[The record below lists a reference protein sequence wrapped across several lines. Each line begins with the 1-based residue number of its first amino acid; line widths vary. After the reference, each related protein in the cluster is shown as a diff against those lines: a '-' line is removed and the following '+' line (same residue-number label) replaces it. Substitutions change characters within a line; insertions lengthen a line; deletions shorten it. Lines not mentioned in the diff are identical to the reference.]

1 VEDEYLRVVHM
12 IHNEFPAV
20 RILPKGSSWFMRILS
35 VLLFFNR
42 GFMEDF
48 VTTIGRMIWVPDDWT
63 GWNALT
69 RASILR
75 HELVHL
81 RQQEKYGMFL
91 YAVIYLLFPLPFGL
105 AWDGPTWRSRRMK
118 RASGRVTSTS
128 AATPSRRRTAS
139 RWSTTS
145 PRRSTD
151 GCGRFVV
158 PSSGGTTLQ

>member
-1 VEDEYLRVVHM
+1 M
-12 IHNEFPAV
+12 IHSEFPAV

-42 GFMEDF
+42 GFMGDF

-81 RQQEKYGMFL
+81 RQQEKYGMLL

-105 AWDGPTWRSRRMK
+105 AWG
-118 RASGRVTSTS
+118 RAYLEKQAYEESIRARYVYFGSNSFTPAYREQMVDYFTSS
-128 AATPSRRRTAS
+128 QYGWMWPF
-139 RWSTTS
+139 
-145 PRRSTD
+145 RRSIERWYD
-151 GCGRFVV
+151 AAVK
-158 PSSGGTTLQ
+158 STLP